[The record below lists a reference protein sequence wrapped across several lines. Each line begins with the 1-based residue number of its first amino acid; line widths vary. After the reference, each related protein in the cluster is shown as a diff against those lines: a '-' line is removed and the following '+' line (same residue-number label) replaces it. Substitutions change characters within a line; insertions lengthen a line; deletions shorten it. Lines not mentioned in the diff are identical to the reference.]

1 MAFPSAGG
9 TRFLLENAWTNA
21 LAAAG
26 VLKAHAQALKAKSLA
41 GPVPSTDI
49 MDMVALLR
57 DTKATFVQ
65 VAAVSGIA
73 AYAQA
78 KMDDPTFNIVTEF
91 NAMTAQI
98 DATRTWIVNNFPKS
112 SGYLLERS
120 FDANGALVDRTF
132 DTASLATFRAAL
144 DALIATID

>member
-9 TRFLLENAWTNA
+9 TRFLLENAWSNA
-21 LAAAG
+21 LSTAA
-26 VLKAHAQALKAKSLA
+26 VVKTHAKALKAKSLA
-41 GPVPSTDI
+41 GLTPSTDI
-49 MDMVALLR
+49 MDMVALLK
-57 DTKATFVQ
+57 DAKATFVQ
-65 VAAVSGIA
+65 VAAVPGIA
-73 AYAQA
+73 AYAQV
-78 KMDDPTFNIVTEF
+78 KMDDPAFNIVTEF

-132 DTASLATFRAAL
+132 DTASLATFRTVL
-144 DALIATID
+144 DALLATID